1 MSDVGKKDMKVRAEK
16 TPKWESEL
24 WSYISRG
31 DGVTCPLYDTCKT
44 RQHGGWCFSDSKEM
58 FSGLYGTHVISG
70 SSGDENELDV
80 FRRLFE
86 HKFPRRWIPGRIFQL
101 VEALA
106 NKYVKKAKLN
116 QPPVITE
123 PISQFDI
130 NPSIEIRTLPL
141 KAYHGALWH
150 LEDGWVIH
158 LNAEDKPAKQRV
170 TLFHEAF
177 HILAHS
183 RATPVFRKRGIKEG
197 LFNEMLADYF
207 SGCVL
212 MPKEWVKEKWA
223 QVNDL
228 KQMAE
233 IFQVTQVSMW
243 IKLKMMGLV

>member
-1 MSDVGKKDMKVRAEK
+1 MKVRAEK

-24 WSYISRG
+24 WSYISSG
-31 DGVTCPLYDTCKT
+31 DGVHCPLYDTCQT
-44 RQHGGWCFSDSKEM
+44 RQHGGWCFNDSKEM
-58 FSGLYGTHVISG
+58 FSGSYGTHAISG
-70 SSGDENELDV
+70 SSNDDSELDS
-80 FRRLFE
+80 FRSLFE
-86 HKFPRRWIPGRIFQL
+86 HKFPQRWIPGRIFQL

-106 NKYVKKAKLN
+106 NKYVKQAELN

-123 PISQFDI
+123 LIRQFDI
-130 NPSIEIRTLPL
+130 SPGIEIRTLPL

-158 LNAEDKPAKQRV
+158 LNAEDKPARQRV
-170 TLFHEAF
+170 TLFHEVF

-207 SGCVL
+207 AGCIL
-212 MPKEWVKEKWA
+212 MPKGWVKEKWTE
-223 QVNDL
+223 VNDL

-233 IFQVTQVSMW
+233 IFQVTEVSMW
-243 IKLKMMGLV
+243 IRLKTMGLV

>member
-1 MSDVGKKDMKVRAEK
+1 MSVVGVEDMTLEK
-16 TPKWESEL
+16 IPKWESEL
-24 WSYISRG
+24 WSYMSSG
-31 DGVTCPLYDTCKT
+31 DGVNCPVYDDCKT
-44 RQHGGWCFSDSKEM
+44 RQHGGWCFSDNKEM

-233 IFQVTQVSMW
+233 IFQVTEVSMW
-243 IKLKMMGLV
+243 IRLKTMGLI

>member
-1 MSDVGKKDMKVRAEK
+1 MKVRAEK

-243 IKLKMMGLV
+243 IRLKTMGLV